1 MVSIL
6 QICQWRHCSSFARH
20 HHHTLFELL
29 VRLAASMPGQEVV
42 FAVVRFEDGDHVAVA
57 FVWNDGTVCAALVLL
72 HFILADV
79 FQKADVL

>member
-1 MVSIL
+1 
-6 QICQWRHCSSFARH
+6 
-20 HHHTLFELL
+20 
-29 VRLAASMPGQEVV
+29 MPGQEVV